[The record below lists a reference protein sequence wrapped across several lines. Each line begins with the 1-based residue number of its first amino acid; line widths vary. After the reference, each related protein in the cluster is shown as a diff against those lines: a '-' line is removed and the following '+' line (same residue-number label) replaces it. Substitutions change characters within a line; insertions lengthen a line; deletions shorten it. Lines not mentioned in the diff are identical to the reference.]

1 MFLISNLFY
10 VIISLLTTIVDSIR
24 YLFTGAI
31 LIRRIIILA
40 FYSSCVGTFLMN
52 RTAFY
57 ILVGSALTIH
67 LLFDMPFLFYRTSNR
82 KSDSLQSVGA
92 GTNIPVGSKAQRSTR
107 NIVQHTKA
115 SAKDSS
121 VFQPDTENMSFDE
134 VVRTARAYR
143 Y

>member
-31 LIRRIIILA
+31 LIRRLIILA
-40 FYSSCVGTFLMN
+40 FYASCVGTFLMN

-57 ILVGSALTIH
+57 ILVGSALTVH
-67 LLFDMPFLFYRTSNR
+67 LLFDMPFLFYRTLNR
-82 KSDSLQSVGA
+82 KSNSSKSVGA
-92 GTNIPVGSKAQRSTR
+92 GTNIPVGSKARRSTG

-115 SAKDSS
+115 PAKVSS
-121 VFQPDTENMSFDE
+121 VSQPDTEKMSFDE
-134 VVRTARAYR
+134 VVKTARAHR